1 MREFVQKFLLPL
13 SRQVHKR
20 VESALLRNCR
30 RAHLGVHVVKS
41 RAGALAATT
50 ALDEIVLIVIR
61 VPFDS
66 ALLRVPPSLLV
77 FSRPGHGGGFHV
89 EQSSLGAALASSR
102 HVLHVPTGAVI
113 HTRLGDDIQHCGA
126 DTRVR
131 AGEQRQQ

>member
-1 MREFVQKFLLPL
+1 MIAVRFNHTSASFLYVLMREFVQKFLLSL

-20 VESALLRNCR
+20 VESALLRNAVGSPSACTSR
-30 RAHLGVHVVKS
+30 KS

-66 ALLRVPPSLLV
+66 ALLREPPSLLV

-89 EQSSLGAALASSR
+89 EQSSLGAVTASATSFMYR
-102 HVLHVPTGAVI
+102 PVP
-113 HTRLGDDIQHCGA
+113 
-126 DTRVR
+126 
-131 AGEQRQQ
+131 